1 MQVFVLTDRQ
11 ASLWT
16 YALLRIIDY
25 TYRNYFLTVKRRVNT
40 MSKIKTLLLGV
51 GISFAAS
58 FSFNAAAADGEALY
72 TAKNC
77 QTCHGV
83 EGKAP
88 IMAMYPKL
96 NGQNK
101 EYLVAQMKDIKSGA
115 RNNGMSMAMK
125 AMTMSVTDE
134 EFEAIADYLSKVK

>member
-1 MQVFVLTDRQ
+1 
-11 ASLWT
+11 
-16 YALLRIIDY
+16 
-25 TYRNYFLTVKRRVNT
+25 
-40 MSKIKTLLLGV
+40 MSKIKTLLLGA
-51 GISFAAS
+51 GIGLAAS
-58 FSFNAAAADGEALY
+58 FSFSAAAADGAALY

-77 QTCHGV
+77 QTCHGA

-125 AMTMSVTDE
+125 AMVATVTDE
-134 EFEAIADYLSKVK
+134 EFEAIADYLSKVQ